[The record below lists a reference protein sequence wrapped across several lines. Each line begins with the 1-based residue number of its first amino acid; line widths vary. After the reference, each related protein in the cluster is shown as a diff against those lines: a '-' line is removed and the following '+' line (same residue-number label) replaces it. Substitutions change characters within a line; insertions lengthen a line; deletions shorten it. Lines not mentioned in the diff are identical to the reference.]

1 MFKATLENVLLT
13 AKQNGHKSI
22 AIPCLGVSGL
32 GYSPEIFAAA
42 LFESVISFHKK
53 YPLAIT
59 EFQFLGFHDQ
69 ENKALQNEYEK
80 HFMHNYQKPSTANF
94 GSRLRSASLN
104 VEVCKGDI
112 ALENVNVIVNSTS
125 NDLRADANQISKAVL
140 GAGGDKMRK
149 ACKTLVDNGTSLKD
163 GNVVATSK
171 YGRLKCAE
179 VYHVHVP
186 GKAKR
191 DDPPSKNEVSLI
203 KKVIQKC
210 LIMAERS
217 KHVSIS
223 FPSFCL
229 GVGNYTIEQSGKLMF
244 DSFKEF
250 SETASPQYLKLI
262 SVVIFDLKLYS
273 EFCEYFQHYF
283 SSVSSNSTILHVN
296 SRLSVSPS
304 SPPFSKP
311 KQNFFSYNPVLPLK
325 QLKTKSSI
333 SFKIYSVDRPSIN
346 LAKKDLQAFIK
357 RVITERT
364 VDLRGTM
371 RLFHKDEFKEINDL
385 AQVRGVEVDPQLE
398 LERIFLT
405 GEETNVEIVAQ
416 NIETI
421 KAKCSNLIIGL
432 QMYEWVAAD
441 DPSGDTFSPYAEE
454 LMKQIEA
461 AYARKLPS
469 VKVTADQVHV
479 TIDLNQMIEIDQVT
493 STSSVTRPVKRRQRK
508 IDIGKD
514 KL

>member
-1 MFKATLENVLLT
+1 M
-13 AKQNGHKSI
+13 
-22 AIPCLGVSGL
+22 
-32 GYSPEIFAAA
+32 
-42 LFESVISFHKK
+42 
-53 YPLAIT
+53 
-59 EFQFLGFHDQ
+59 
-69 ENKALQNEYEK
+69 
-80 HFMHNYQKPSTANF
+80 
-94 GSRLRSASLN
+94 
-104 VEVCKGDI
+104 
-112 ALENVNVIVNSTS
+112 
-125 NDLRADANQISKAVL
+125 
-140 GAGGDKMRK
+140 
-149 ACKTLVDNGTSLKD
+149 
-163 GNVVATSK
+163 
-171 YGRLKCAE
+171 
-179 VYHVHVP
+179 
-186 GKAKR
+186 
-191 DDPPSKNEVSLI
+191 
-203 KKVIQKC
+203 
-210 LIMAERS
+210 
-217 KHVSIS
+217 
-223 FPSFCL
+223 
-229 GVGNYTIEQSGKLMF
+229 
-244 DSFKEF
+244 
-250 SETASPQYLKLI
+250 
-262 SVVIFDLKLYS
+262 
-273 EFCEYFQHYF
+273 
-283 SSVSSNSTILHVN
+283 
-296 SRLSVSPS
+296 
-304 SPPFSKP
+304 
-311 KQNFFSYNPVLPLK
+311 PLK

-333 SFKIYSVDRPSIN
+333 SFKIYGVDRPSIN